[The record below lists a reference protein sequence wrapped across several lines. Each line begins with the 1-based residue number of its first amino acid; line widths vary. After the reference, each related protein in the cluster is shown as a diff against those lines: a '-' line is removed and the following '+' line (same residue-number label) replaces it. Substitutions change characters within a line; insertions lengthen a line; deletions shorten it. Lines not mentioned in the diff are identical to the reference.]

1 MLDKE
6 EINRIT
12 HVCSISNHPVSK
24 LPMEIRENYLQG
36 LRAVLPK
43 SSPFMDVLFRAW
55 EISIL
60 GESIA
65 LTYDCSNP
73 KERVKTA
80 IKLNRIEG
88 ELHGFRLAYPFFFDS
103 FYLTSLCNKTKRI
116 HTLYIRFIE
125 CCNKVT
131 RKALQRVYEYFKNGT
146 PCNRIP
152 VELVNH
158 RDVNLKFASSPLKR
172 ILVIAN
178 VSTGKSTLINAL
190 IGKKVNKIATT
201 ACTKDL
207 CYIFNKPLEDGLTI
221 KQRKTGKTVYESDAN
236 KCVSDEGEAIGL
248 HFVSD
253 LLKDKKICLIDTPGF
268 NDAKVQNSRK
278 ITEDAIKENN
288 FDVLVYVANG
298 SYLERFDEQHL
309 LEVVVQYSK
318 KPIVFVM
325 NQLDRYDSEQDSI
338 KNAIED
344 FKKDITSLGIKNPLI
359 IPVSAKLALL
369 IKLENQNL
377 LNTRDKKRLDDLKE
391 WVAGSYYDLPTYV
404 DFGYE
409 TPERPIYRTGLCCL
423 EEIIQRL

>member
-12 HVCSISNHPVSK
+12 HFCSISNHPVSK

-36 LRAVLPK
+36 LRAVLPM

-60 GESIA
+60 GEGKA
-65 LTYDCSNP
+65 LTCDSSNP
-73 KERVKTA
+73 KEKVKMA
-80 IKLNRIEG
+80 IKLNRIG
-88 ELHGFRLAYPFFFDS
+88 WCLIRLAYPFFFDC
-103 FYLTSLCNKTKRI
+103 FYLTSLCNKSDSIDAIYKQ
-116 HTLYIRFIE
+116 LFV
-125 CCNKVT
+125 CCNLFT
-131 RKALQRVYEYFKNGT
+131 RKALQQVCEYFKDGT
-146 PCNRIP
+146 PCDRIP

-158 RDVNLKFASSPLKR
+158 RNVNLKFASLPLKR
-172 ILVIAN
+172 ILVVAN
-178 VSTGKSTLINAL
+178 VSAGKSTLINAL
-190 IGKKVNKIATT
+190 IGRRLNKIATT

-207 CYIFNKPLEDGLTI
+207 CCIFNKPQEDGLTI
-221 KQRKTGKTVYESDAN
+221 KQRKTGKIVYESDAN

-268 NDAKVQNSRK
+268 NDAKVLNSRI
-278 ITEDAIKENN
+278 ITEKAIKEND
-288 FDVLVYVANG
+288 FDVLIYIANG

-309 LEVVVQYSK
+309 LEVVAQYSK
-318 KPIVFVM
+318 KPIVFVI

-344 FKKDITSLGIKNPLI
+344 FKKDITSFGIKDPLI

-369 IKLENQNL
+369 IKLENQDL

-409 TPERPIYRTGLCCL
+409 TSERPIYRTGLCCL

>member
-12 HVCSISNHPVSK
+12 HTCSISNHPVSK

-36 LRAVLPK
+36 LRAVLPMTNPYMK
-43 SSPFMDVLFRAW
+43 VLFKAW
-55 EISIL
+55 EDSIL
-60 GESIA
+60 GKGQA
-65 LTYDCSNP
+65 LSYNSNTT
-73 KERVKTA
+73 KEKVKTA
-80 IKLNRIEG
+80 IKLNRIG
-88 ELHGFRLAYPFFFDS
+88 LRGFRLAYPFFFDC
-103 FYLTSLCNKTKRI
+103 FYLSTICNNTGLIHAQYEQLIGYCNLITK
-116 HTLYIRFIE
+116 
-125 CCNKVT
+125 
-131 RKALQRVYEYFKNGT
+131 KALQRVYEYFKSGT
-146 PCNRIP
+146 LCNKIP
-152 VELVNH
+152 IELRNH
-158 RDVNLKFASSPLKR
+158 RDLNLKFALAPLKR
-172 ILVIAN
+172 ILVVAN
-178 VSTGKSTLINAL
+178 VSAGKSTLINAL
-190 IGKKVNKIATT
+190 IGKRVNKIATT

-207 CYIFNKPLEDGLTI
+207 CYIFNKSQEEGLTI
-221 KQRKTGKTVYESDAN
+221 KQRKTGEIVYESDAN

-268 NDAKVQNSRK
+268 NDAKVLNSRI
-278 ITEDAIKENN
+278 ITEKAIKEND
-288 FDVLVYVANG
+288 FDVLIYVANG

-309 LEVVVQYSK
+309 LGVVAQYSK
-318 KPIVFVM
+318 KPIVFVI

>member
-6 EINRIT
+6 EINKIT

-36 LRAVLPK
+36 LRAILPM

-60 GESIA
+60 GEGIA
-65 LTYDCSNP
+65 LTYDSSNP
-73 KERVKTA
+73 KEKVKTA
-80 IKLNRIEG
+80 IKLNRIG
-88 ELHGFRLAYPFFFDS
+88 WRLIRLAYPFFFDC
-103 FYLTSLCNKTKRI
+103 FYLTTYNTANLIDALYEQLVGSCNQITK
-116 HTLYIRFIE
+116 
-125 CCNKVT
+125 
-131 RKALQRVYEYFKNGT
+131 KALQRVYEFFKDGI
-146 PCNRIP
+146 PCGKIP
-152 VELVNH
+152 IELRDH
-158 RDVNLKFASSPLKR
+158 RNVNLKFASVPLKR
-172 ILVIAN
+172 ILVVAN
-178 VSTGKSTLINAL
+178 VSAGKSTLINAL
-190 IGKKVNKIATT
+190 IGKRVNKIATT

-207 CYIFNKPLEDGLTI
+207 CYIFNKPQEDGLTI
-221 KQRKTGKTVYESDAN
+221 KQRKTGEIVYESDAN

-268 NDAKVQNSRK
+268 NDAKVQNSRT
-278 ITEDAIKENN
+278 ITEKAIKEN
-288 FDVLVYVANG
+288 DYDILVFVANG

-409 TPERPIYRTGLCCL
+409 ISERPIYRTGLCCL